1 MQKSIIAVK
10 LCLLLLLVLTVDKAH
25 AEWKVEEH
33 AFHSSGN
40 ATVSL
45 GDYEVSV
52 SNGEISTASVYHEG
66 KLLKELEIDLAE
78 FTTIYTWNVNNKGY
92 VLLENKKQGTGGFMQ
107 FTVIQLADGE
117 LKPVYVSDDYKMGSV
132 NVDSDR
138 VIVTYAAANESLVDN
153 VTLLKDTYTQ
163 DDNGSLTL
171 AKKGEKQTVAKE
183 TVRESFSFQSTGDSN
198 ILGENPTN
206 AELNMI
212 LTQEAII
219 AGVPPELVKAIAW
232 QESSWRQFRTTDDPN
247 GLWKKGD
254 PVVSFDGG
262 IGIMQ
267 ITESNM
273 TADREL
279 RLKEDI
285 RYNIQEG
292 LRILKEKWNYNSWGR
307 IPKINGNDMNV
318 IEDWYFAVMAYNGIS
333 RRNDPQYYPD
343 NTYQDV
349 IYRHIER
356 MAQLTVTK
364 FPELQLRN
372 DIYYN
377 EAGSL
382 LFRKNHYYVSGPF
395 TTSKHFFAN
404 NDLVKA
410 TESGVRLRKSPEG
423 AEIRLTTAGE
433 TLQIVGPYQ
442 AGNNSNNHFVWYPV
456 KDMSSK
462 ETYYIA
468 STYLD
473 NVRISGP
480 NRYATA
486 VSISKTGWD
495 KADTVVLARGDNFP
509 DALAG
514 TPLAYKLNAPIL
526 LTKKNELTE
535 ETKNELVRLG
545 AKNVVILGGT
555 GAITDTVSTSV
566 RNMGI
571 EVKRIAGANRFETAK
586 LIANEMGT
594 SFSTA
599 VVVNAYGFPDA
610 LAIAPYAARN
620 GIPILLTEK
629 NYIPG
634 STKTILN
641 SASKTIVVGGTAVV
655 NQNLLS
661 AMPKATRISGAT
673 RYETAYKIGTQFSF
687 SSSEG
692 LAVSGT
698 DFPDALTGSVLAAKR
713 NAPLLLVNPTYLPE
727 ETLQLARAR
736 DFSQISIL
744 GGTSAVRTDTVINL
758 VK

>member
-10 LCLLLLLVLTVDKAH
+10 LCLLLLLVLAVDKGH
-25 AEWKVEEH
+25 AEWKAEN
-33 AFHSSGN
+33 HSVHPSGN

-45 GDYEVSV
+45 GEYEVSV
-52 SNGEISTASVYHEG
+52 SNGETSTASVYFEG
-66 KLLKELEIDLAE
+66 KLLEELVMDLAE
-78 FTTIYTWNVNNKGY
+78 FSTVSTWNVNNKGY
-92 VLLENKKQGTGGFMQ
+92 VLLENKKQGTGGYMQ
-107 FTVIQLADGE
+107 FILLELSDGTS
-117 LKPVYVSDDYKMGSV
+117 KQVYLSEDYKMGSV
-132 NVDSDR
+132 SVDTDR
-138 VIVTYAAANESLVDN
+138 IEVTYADANESLIDS

-163 DDNGSLTL
+163 SEDGSLTL
-171 AKKGEKQTVAKE
+171 VEKGVKQKLTKE
-183 TVRESFSFQSTGDSN
+183 TVTEGYSFQATGDN
-198 ILGENPTN
+198 RILGENPTN
-206 AELNMI
+206 AELNSM

-232 QESSWRQFRTTDDPN
+232 QESSWRQFRTTNDPS

-267 ITESNM
+267 ITEPNM
-273 TADREL
+273 TAEREL

-292 LRILKEKWNYNSWGR
+292 LRILKEKWNYSSWGR
-307 IPKINGNDMNV
+307 IPKINGNDMAV

-364 FPELQLRN
+364 FPETQLRN

-377 EAGSL
+377 DAGSL

-395 TTSKHFFAN
+395 TISKHFFSK

-423 AEIRLTTAGE
+423 SEIRMTTAGE

-442 AGNNSNNHFVWYPV
+442 AGNNSSNHFVWYPV
-456 KDMSSK
+456 KDMSSN
-462 ETYYIA
+462 ETYFIA
-468 STYLD
+468 SSYLE

-486 VSISKTGWD
+486 VSISKAGWD

-555 GAITDTVSTSV
+555 GAVSNTVSTNV
-566 RNMGI
+566 RNMGM

-594 SFSTA
+594 NFST
-599 VVVNAYGFPDA
+599 VVVANGYGFPDA

-629 NYIPG
+629 TYIPG
-634 STKTILN
+634 ATKTILN

-655 NQNLLS
+655 NKNLLNG
-661 AMPKATRISGAT
+661 MPKATRISGAT
-673 RYETAYKIGTQFSF
+673 RYETAYKIGTQFDF
-687 SSSEG
+687 SSNEG

-713 NAPLLLVNPTYLPE
+713 NAPLLLVNPTYLPT
-727 ETLQLARAR
+727 ETLQLARVR
-736 DFSQISIL
+736 DFSRISVL

>member
-1 MQKSIIAVK
+1 MQKSIIVVK
-10 LCLLLLLVLTVDKAH
+10 MCLLLLLVLTVDKAH
-25 AEWKVEEH
+25 AEWKAEEH
-33 AFHSSGN
+33 SVSSSGS
-40 ATVSL
+40 AAVSL

-52 SNGEISTASVYHEG
+52 SNGETSTASVYYEG
-66 KLLKELEIDLAE
+66 KLLEELEIDLAE
-78 FTTIYTWNVNNKGY
+78 FSTIFTWNVNNKGY

-107 FTVIQLADGE
+107 FTVLELAEGT
-117 LKPVYVSDDYKMGSV
+117 LKQVYLSEDYKMGTV
-132 NVDSDR
+132 NVDADK
-138 VIVTYAAANESLVDN
+138 VIVTYVDANESLVDS
-153 VTLLKDTYTQ
+153 VTLLKDTYAHA
-163 DDNGSLTL
+163 DHGSLTL
-171 AKKGEKQTVAKE
+171 VGKGEKQTVTKE
-183 TVRESFSFQSTGDSN
+183 TVTENFSFQSTGVV
-198 ILGENPTN
+198 GENPTN
-206 AELNMI
+206 AQLNTI

-232 QESSWRQFRTTDDPN
+232 QESSWRQFRTADDPS

-267 ITESNM
+267 ITEPNM

-292 LRILKEKWNYNSWGR
+292 LRILKEKWSYSSWGR

-333 RRNDPQYYPD
+333 RRNDPQYYPS

-356 MAQLTVTK
+356 MSQLTVTK
-364 FPELQLRN
+364 FPESQLRN

-377 EAGSL
+377 LAGSL
-382 LFRKNHYYVSGPF
+382 LFRKEHYYVSGPF
-395 TTSKHFFAN
+395 TTSKHFFAT

-423 AEIRLTTAGE
+423 AEIRMTTAGE

-486 VSISKTGWD
+486 VSISRTGWD
-495 KADTVVLARGDNFP
+495 KANTVVLARGDNFP

-555 GAITDTVSTSV
+555 GAVSNTVATSV
-566 RNMGI
+566 RDMGM

-586 LIANEMGT
+586 LIANEMGS

-599 VVVNAYGFPDA
+599 VVVNGYGFPDA

-629 NYIPG
+629 GYIPG
-634 STKTILN
+634 PTKTILN

-655 NQNLLS
+655 NQNLLK
-661 AMPKATRISGAT
+661 AMPNATRISGAT
-673 RYETAYKIGTQFSF
+673 RYETAYKIGTQFNF

-727 ETLQLARAR
+727 ETLQLARVR
-736 DFSQISIL
+736 DFSRISVL